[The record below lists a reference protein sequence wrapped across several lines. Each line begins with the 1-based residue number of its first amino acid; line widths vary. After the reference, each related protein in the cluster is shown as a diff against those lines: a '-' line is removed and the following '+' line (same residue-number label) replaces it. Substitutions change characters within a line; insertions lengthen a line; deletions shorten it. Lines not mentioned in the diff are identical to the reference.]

1 MKACEGNNSQLVR
14 RLIDIGADV
23 NKLDFSG
30 ASPLMW
36 ASYHGC
42 LDTVKVLLDRGKVN
56 LNQKNQGGM
65 TALMLAKFN
74 HHQAIVSLLQQAGA
88 IE

>member
-1 MKACEGNNSQLVR
+1 
-14 RLIDIGADV
+14 
-23 NKLDFSG
+23 
-30 ASPLMW
+30 
-36 ASYHGC
+36 
-42 LDTVKVLLDRGKVN
+42 VN

-74 HHQAIVSLLQQAGA
+74 HHQAIVSLLKQAGA

>member
-1 MKACEGNNSQLVR
+1 
-14 RLIDIGADV
+14 
-23 NKLDFSG
+23 
-30 ASPLMW
+30 
-36 ASYHGC
+36 
-42 LDTVKVLLDRGKVN
+42 
-56 LNQKNQGGM
+56 M

>member
-1 MKACEGNNSQLVR
+1 MKACESNNSQLVR
-14 RLIDIGADV
+14 WLIDIGADV

-30 ASPLMW
+30 ASALMW

-42 LDTVKVLLDRGKVN
+42 LDTIKVLLDTGKVE

-74 HHQAIVSLLQQAGA
+74 HHQAIVSWLKQAGA